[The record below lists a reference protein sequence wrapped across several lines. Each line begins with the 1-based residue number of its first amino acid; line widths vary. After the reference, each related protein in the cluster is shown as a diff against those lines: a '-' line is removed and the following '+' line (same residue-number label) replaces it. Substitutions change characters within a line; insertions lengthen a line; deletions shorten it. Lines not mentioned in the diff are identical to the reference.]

1 MRLHR
6 FVLSGLVSAIL
17 FLLAVVTSTT
27 AGAAAT
33 ASQAQEPTVKEIAI
47 SAKKYEFTP
56 NKIELSV
63 GTVVKFVV
71 TATDNDHGFEIEGVK
86 DSCVEIKKGE
96 TKTITYTAAKAGSFT
111 FKCCHFC
118 GLGHGRMKGTITVK

>member
-1 MRLHR
+1 MRVHR

-27 AGAAAT
+27 AGAA
-33 ASQAQEPTVKEIAI
+33 SQAREPAAKDIAI

-56 NKIELSV
+56 NKIEVPV

-96 TKTITYTAAKAGSFT
+96 TGTLTYTAAKAGSFA

-118 GLGHGRMKGTITVK
+118 GLGHGKMKGTITVK